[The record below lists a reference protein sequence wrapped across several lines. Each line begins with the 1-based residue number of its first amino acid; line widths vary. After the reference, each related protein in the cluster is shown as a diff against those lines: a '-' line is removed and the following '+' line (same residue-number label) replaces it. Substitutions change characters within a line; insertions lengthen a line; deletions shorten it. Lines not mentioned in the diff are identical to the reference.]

1 MGVVGDL
8 NGALESALA
17 AECRVRASAG

>member
-1 MGVVGDL
+1 MGVVVGDL

-17 AECRVRASAG
+17 ECRVRASAG

>member
-1 MGVVGDL
+1 MGRVGDL
-8 NGALESALA
+8 NGAVESAL